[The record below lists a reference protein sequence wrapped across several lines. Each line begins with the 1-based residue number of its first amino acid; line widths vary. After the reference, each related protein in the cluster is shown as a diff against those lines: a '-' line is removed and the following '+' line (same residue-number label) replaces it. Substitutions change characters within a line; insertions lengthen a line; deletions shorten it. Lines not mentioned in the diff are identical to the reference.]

1 MDAKTSEVI
10 ALAWA
15 DDVPFEIIEKETGL
29 SEPQVI
35 AVMRKNLKPR
45 SYRLWRK
52 RVYGRATKHYA
63 LHKTKNGV
71 LSRPLNLS
79 ETVDG

>member
-1 MDAKTSEVI
+1 MDPTTSEII

-52 RVYGRATKHYA
+52 RMYGRTGKHGALQKAKNEQTALDHSENKYA
-63 LHKTKNGV
+63 
-71 LSRPLNLS
+71 
-79 ETVDG
+79 